1 MKDYTASYHEMITV
15 LEIPHCEFPISKPL
29 LCQMLKV
36 FPQTSSQAY
45 TLSMTSPQLTS
56 HDSSATGSNTSEEH
70 QGRRAND
77 DSGGHPSYVLS
88 SAVAVFILVLIRTSD
103 IRHSQVKFRREQ
115 KRKGNCPD
123 GKEAAHTLSLEV
135 AVEVVNLAT
144 YRGLIKVSEL
154 PEVCDTLKKA
164 LNVSENYELVTLE
177 ENRSTHRKI
186 DRKLRDHAAGRESR
200 GSVSTEE
207 REEREKKIVTFFEN
221 HLVRLIPLQLV
232 KVFLDLFFCPLNLIS
247 QERADEIMKQKENET
262 SSSGSHQASWPE
274 ASAVKQVPSSKLA
287 RNKCPT

>member
-1 MKDYTASYHEMITV
+1 MKDYTASYHEMIAV
-15 LEIPHCEFPISKPL
+15 LEIPHREFPISKPL

-56 HDSSATGSNTSEEH
+56 HDGS
-70 QGRRAND
+70 GD
-77 DSGGHPSYVLS
+77 HPSYVLS
-88 SAVAVFILVLIRTSD
+88 STVAVFILVLIRTSD
-103 IRHSQVKFRREQ
+103 IRHLPSQGKFREEQ
-115 KRKGNCPD
+115 EGKGNCPD
-123 GKEAAHTLSLEV
+123 GKEAAHILSLEV
-135 AVEVVNLAT
+135 AAEVVRLAT
-144 YRGLIKVSEL
+144 YHGLIKVSEL

-164 LNVSENYELVTLE
+164 LNVSENYELATLE